1 MIMIMMMKTCGAYTE
16 QPFFFKGLSDGKILV
31 YTLMVGLA
39 SFSSVHPGKMP
50 EQ

>member
-1 MIMIMMMKTCGAYTE
+1 MMKTGGVYIE
-16 QPFFFKGLSDGKILV
+16 QPFCFKALSDGKILV

-39 SFSSVHPGKMP
+39 WFSSVHPGKMP